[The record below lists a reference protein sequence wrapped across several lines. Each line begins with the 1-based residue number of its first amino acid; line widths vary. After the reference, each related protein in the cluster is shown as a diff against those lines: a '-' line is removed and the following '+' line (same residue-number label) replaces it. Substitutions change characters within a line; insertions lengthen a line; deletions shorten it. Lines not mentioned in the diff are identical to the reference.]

1 MTRRDPATRVAAPL
15 ALVMVFCLSNTTLIS
30 AQPSDEAEVEA
41 VQFEIETSDV
51 YAQGRAS
58 IQMRKKCRDGLPR
71 KDEDFEA
78 ALLNAKINAMRAW
91 SARQSTAFTGLYT
104 SSEQEILNEIDRYLL
119 NPAQRY
125 KCDKKTFTMA
135 VTAQVNVEAIAGL
148 LARKK
153 PQTSGPRSRMTAV
166 FVSRRQRLVKPFDD
180 KVTKINESEEFS
192 EAEQSAEISGS
203 GMAASGYSSTRT
215 VNTTGGSTERK
226 KDEVVWEVF
235 QADGLDTAVNQTF
248 TSFGFQ
254 VVESSQVA
262 ARYKGFDLNAFREEF
277 GMGDDLT
284 PETKNSAFEAIEKR
298 IPLLVIATVDVLGKQ
313 ANTRNDLFRTAVSV
327 KAWVYK
333 YDGLFYAT
341 VAAVAPTVEYGEA
354 ENETAAELNALIN
367 AAKLASTEIVNQL
380 NAQGIQ

>member
-1 MTRRDPATRVAAPL
+1 MTRRDSATRVAAPL

-78 ALLNAKINAMRAW
+78 ALLNAKINAMRTW

-153 PQTSGPRSRMTAV
+153 PKTSGPRSRMAAV
-166 FVSRRQRLVKPFDD
+166 FVARRQNVVKPFDD
-180 KVTKINESEEFS
+180 KVTKINESQEFS

-235 QADGLDTAVNQTF
+235 RADELDSAVNETF
-248 TSFGFQ
+248 TSFGFR
-254 VVESSQVA
+254 VVEKSQLL
-262 ARYKGFDLNAFREEF
+262 RFEGFDLNAFREEF
-277 GMGDDLT
+277 GTGDDLT
-284 PETKNSAFEAIEKR
+284 PETKNSAFDAIAGK
-298 IPLLVIATVDVLGKQ
+298 IPLLVIATVDVLGNQ
-313 ANTRNDLFRTAVSV
+313 PNMRNDLFRTAVSV
-327 KAWVYK
+327 KAWVYQD
-333 YDGLFYAT
+333 DGLFYVT
-341 VAAVAPTVEYGEA
+341 VASVAPTVEYGEA
-354 ENETAAELNALIN
+354 ESETVAELNALVN

>member
-78 ALLNAKINAMRAW
+78 ALLNAKINAMRTW

-235 QADGLDTAVNQTF
+235 RADELDSAVNEIF
-248 TSFGFQ
+248 TSFGFR
-254 VVESSQVA
+254 VVEKSQLL
-262 ARYKGFDLNAFREEF
+262 RFEGFDLNAFREEF
-277 GMGDDLT
+277 GTGDDLT
-284 PETKNSAFEAIEKR
+284 PETKNSAFDAIAGK
-298 IPLLVIATVDVLGKQ
+298 IPLLVIATVDVLGNQ
-313 ANTRNDLFRTAVSV
+313 PNMRNDLFRTAVSV